1 MKVGKKKLPSD
12 LKEAIINSDIASF
25 ASFQFSHRKIFGK
38 KGKSLLHFISKYSDD
53 FTLGTFCINTLKIKP
68 NIHTRKGKFSPL
80 HIASMHGKQNIVL
93 SLLTY
98 SEIDK
103 DEQNAFGETSLSLA
117 CKYNRTEIVLI
128 LLQSNVS
135 VTTYNKKLWTP
146 LHWASRNGNYLLVAA
161 LLNKGLSPEKVT
173 KKDENCL
180 HLAAENGNLDTVKL
194 LCKYVFALKISQ
206 KGTLL
211 HHGKEHPE
219 ILDYLMIDTSW
230 KEFPK
235 LPILLE
241 IGAPLHILIK
251 HCSKEL
257 TISNFDIVLLYDRD
271 DVILESYFRR
281 IIGED
286 DIKALMQKPKNGKCE
301 NAIKKLNRWQTV
313 KKILFVYMFSSKTKN
328 FVNKSS
334 NLLRETCLYI

>member
-1 MKVGKKKLPSD
+1 MKVGRKLPSD
-12 LKEAIINSDIASF
+12 LKEAIIISDIASF

-38 KGKSLLHFISKYSDD
+38 KGKSLLHYISKYSDD

-80 HIASMHGKQNIVL
+80 HIASMYGKQNIVR

-117 CKYNRTEIVLI
+117 CKYNKTGVVLL
-128 LLQSNVS
+128 LLQNSVS
-135 VTTYNKKLWTP
+135 LVTFNKKLWTP
-146 LHWASRNGNYLLVAA
+146 LHWASWNGNYLMVTA
-161 LLNKGLSPEKVT
+161 LLEKGLNPEKLT
-173 KKDENCL
+173 KSDENCL

-194 LCKYVFALKISQ
+194 LCKYVSALKISQ

-219 ILDYLMIDTSW
+219 ILDYVLTDTPW

-235 LPILLE
+235 LHILLE
-241 IGAPLHILIK
+241 IGAPLYILIK
-251 HCSKEL
+251 HCSNEL
-257 TISNFDIVLLYDRD
+257 GIQNIDLIMLYDRD

-281 IIGED
+281 IIGEA
-286 DIKALMQKPKNGKCE
+286 DIKAMMQLPLNGKCE
-301 NAIKKLNRWQTV
+301 NVVKKLNRWQTV
-313 KKILFVYMFSSKTKN
+313 KKILFVHMFSSKTNN
-328 FVNKSS
+328 FVNIPS
-334 NLLRETCLYI
+334 NLLRETFLYI